1 MTKYVLAV
9 FGTALLL
16 STVPAEEKKDDA
28 KKDQEALQGTWKPVS
43 VEQGGKEQGEEA
55 KEHTLIF
62 EKDTFTVKRGDQV
75 AIEGTFKLDPSK
87 KPKAIDMTVTEGR
100 RDEDKGK
107 ELHGIYELTKDGL
120 KWCTSEPGGKD
131 RPKEFSTKDGTR
143 NLCVT
148 LKKETK

>member
-1 MTKYVLAV
+1 MTRYFV
-9 FGTALLL
+9 TAFATVVLL
-16 STVPAEEKKDDA
+16 SPSPAADDA

-43 VEQGGKEQGEEA
+43 SEQGGKDQGDEA
-55 KEHTLIF
+55 KQHTLTF

-75 AIEGTFKLDPSK
+75 LLKGTFKLDPSK

-100 RDEDKGK
+100 GEDAKGK

-120 KWCTSEPGGKD
+120 KWCTCQPGGTD
-131 RPKEFSTKDGTR
+131 RPKEFSTKEGTR
-143 NLCVT
+143 DLCVT